1 MGAVNLALP
10 RRRKC
15 GKHEGG
21 AGAKVGD
28 IRLSGVEYRWPS
40 EARMPRILDLHLRT
54 EAAKANKP
62 LQTILKDRLVDVAHA
77 VCARKDQPGRRLQVC
92 CESWVRCSGDVCCLV

>member
-1 MGAVNLALP
+1 MGAVDLALP

-28 IRLSGVEYRWPS
+28 IRLSGVEYRWSS

-77 VCARKDQPGRRLQVC
+77 VCARKDQPSRWLQVC
-92 CESWVRCSGDVCCLV
+92 CESWIWRSGDVCCLV